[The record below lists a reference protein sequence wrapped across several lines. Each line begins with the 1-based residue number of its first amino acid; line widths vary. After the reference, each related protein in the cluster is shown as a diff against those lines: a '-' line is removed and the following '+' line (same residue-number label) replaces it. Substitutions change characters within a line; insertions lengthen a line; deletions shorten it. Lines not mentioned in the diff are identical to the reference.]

1 MRVRLL
7 TTGCPPPQAS
17 TFIAALP
24 LTMNAMALRAGYGEA
39 LASPNKRMHATADTQ
54 DFKYY
59 QRCGAAVD
67 AVR

>member
-1 MRVRLL
+1 
-7 TTGCPPPQAS
+7 
-17 TFIAALP
+17 
-24 LTMNAMALRAGYGEA
+24 MNAMALRAGYGEA